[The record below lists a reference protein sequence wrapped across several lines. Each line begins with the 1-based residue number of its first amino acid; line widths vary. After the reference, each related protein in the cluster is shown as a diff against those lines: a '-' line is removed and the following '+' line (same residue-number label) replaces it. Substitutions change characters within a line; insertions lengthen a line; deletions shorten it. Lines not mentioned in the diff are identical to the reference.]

1 MGKFVNRLEVKI
13 MFNKL
18 ISLIKNKKKLLSFL
32 TILGT
37 IALVG
42 YGATIAFFQDT
53 ETSKDNILQAGKID
67 LLIDNTS
74 YYNGEPSPDNT
85 WTLDNL
91 TDQLFFNFEDL
102 KPGDWGEDTISLHV
116 DNNDAWACMNISLTS
131 DDDIDCTEPEL
142 EDDLTCD
149 DPDEPVDAQDGEL
162 AENLQFVFWADDGDN
177 VLEDNEN
184 TGEGIFKEGLA
195 DEVLDG
201 QPVALADSL
210 GGVLG
215 IGGPMDPE
223 ATYYI
228 GKAWCFGEM
237 TLAPVAPGENS
248 PTDNPGI
255 LCNGEPVNNASQ
267 TDKAMMDFSF
277 YAVQHRN
284 NETFVCSGERPSVTP
299 GPSTTI
305 TLTPTPPLACT
316 NADVMLVLDRS
327 GSIDSPELTTL
338 KTAAKDFVDSL
349 ALATAGNHAGK
360 SSFATTGNL
369 NHQLTDDPVSLKAAI
384 DAMSSGGFTNLK
396 EGIDLANGE
405 LASVRDRNDATSP
418 DKMVII
424 TDGNPNRPLPSST
437 ADDVALASATAAK
450 GAGVEIFVV
459 GIGSD
464 VNQSYL
470 ESVASGADH
479 YYEASDYSGLQTVL
493 DGLDICN
500 SD

>member
-42 YGATIAFFQDT
+42 YGAKIAFFQDT
-53 ETSKDNILQAGKID
+53 EASKDNILQAGKID

-102 KPGDWGEDTISLHV
+102 KPGDWVEDTISLHV

-142 EDDLTCD
+142 EDDPTCAE
-149 DPDEPVDAQDGEL
+149 PDADIDAQDGEL

-201 QPVALADSL
+201 QPVGLADSL

-215 IGGPMDPE
+215 IGGPMD
-223 ATYYI
+223 
-228 GKAWCFGEM
+228 
-237 TLAPVAPGENS
+237 
-248 PTDNPGI
+248 
-255 LCNGEPVNNASQ
+255 
-267 TDKAMMDFSF
+267 
-277 YAVQHRN
+277 
-284 NETFVCSGERPSVTP
+284 
-299 GPSTTI
+299 
-305 TLTPTPPLACT
+305 
-316 NADVMLVLDRS
+316 
-327 GSIDSPELTTL
+327 
-338 KTAAKDFVDSL
+338 
-349 ALATAGNHAGK
+349 
-360 SSFATTGNL
+360 
-369 NHQLTDDPVSLKAAI
+369 
-384 DAMSSGGFTNLK
+384 
-396 EGIDLANGE
+396 
-405 LASVRDRNDATSP
+405 
-418 DKMVII
+418 
-424 TDGNPNRPLPSST
+424 
-437 ADDVALASATAAK
+437 
-450 GAGVEIFVV
+450 
-459 GIGSD
+459 
-464 VNQSYL
+464 
-470 ESVASGADH
+470 
-479 YYEASDYSGLQTVL
+479 
-493 DGLDICN
+493 
-500 SD
+500 